1 MSLEINNLHFS
12 YGERKVLDGV
22 SFGLE
27 AGSFVCLLGAN
38 GSGKSTLFS
47 CILQFLSRYE
57 GSIKLNG
64 TELSELST
72 KERAKKIAYIPQ
84 SHIPVFNFTC
94 LEVVLMA
101 TQSNGSIFYVPDK
114 EADEAAR
121 DALRRVGL
129 EGFEDRG
136 YARISGGERQ
146 LVLIARALAQGS
158 KYLIMDEPTSS
169 LDYGNQ
175 MRILSM
181 VRKLTDEGYTVF
193 LSTHHPDQ
201 ALLFSDEVILLH
213 EGKIMSQGK
222 ADDVLSSENLSLIY
236 GLNVELVPLMGGKM
250 FTCIPTQVLKES

>member
-12 YGERKVLDGV
+12 YGERKVLDGI

-47 CILQFLSRYE
+47 CILQFLSKYE

-64 TELSELST
+64 EELSELST
-72 KERAKKIAYIPQ
+72 RERAEQIAYIPQ
-84 SHIPVFNFTC
+84 SHIPVFNFNC

-101 TQSNGSIFYVPDK
+101 TQSKGSIFYVPDEK
-114 EADEAAR
+114 AEKTASE
-121 DALRRVGL
+121 ALRRVGL
-129 EGFEDRG
+129 AGFEDRG

-158 KYLIMDEPTSS
+158 KFLIMDEPTSS

-181 VRKLTDEGYTVF
+181 VRELVDGGYTVF

-201 ALLFSDEVILLH
+201 ALLFSDQVILLH
-213 EGKIMSQGK
+213 KGKIMSQGR
-222 ADDVLSSENLSLIY
+222 ADEVLSSENLSIIY
-236 GLNVELVPLMGGKM
+236 GLDVELVPFMGGKM
-250 FTCIPTQVLKES
+250 FTCIPTQVLKGS